1 MQILAGSNNINL
13 ATLIA
18 RKTQGALLP
27 YQIKKYPD
35 SELKIEITEKI
46 PDQVVIVQ
54 SITRPVN
61 DSLIELLFLADI
73 CKKAGAKEII
83 AVIPY
88 LAYSRQSR
96 PNKYDNAAPI
106 SLIARMLKLAGIT
119 RILTLDLHN
128 SHLETIFDV
137 PIKNIALHE
146 IFDPLQD
153 DAVIISPD
161 IGGIE
166 RARAFAGSTHPIA
179 IINKQRLSE
188 GQCVIEGIIGDIKG
202 KNCVIIDDI
211 VDSAGT
217 LCQAA
222 SLLKSLGAKNIA
234 AYVTHGI
241 LSEGAIECINNSE
254 IHKITISDSVDNSS
268 KLSLAGQKFT
278 VCSVADVIARYL

>member
-13 ATLIA
+13 AKLIA
-18 RKTQGALLP
+18 HKTQYPLLP
-27 YQIKKYPD
+27 YQIRKYPD
-35 SELKIEITEKI
+35 SELKIEITGKI
-46 PDQVVIVQ
+46 SDKIVIVQ
-54 SITRPVN
+54 SIARPVN

-96 PNKYDNAAPI
+96 PNKYGNAAPI

-119 RILTLDLHN
+119 RIITLDLHN

-146 IFDPLQD
+146 IFDPVQD

-166 RARAFAGSTHPIA
+166 RARAFAGNQPIA

-188 GQCVIEGIIGDIKG
+188 GQCVINGIIGDVKG

-222 SLLKSLGAKNIA
+222 SLLKSLGARNIE

-241 LSEGAIECINNSE
+241 LSEGAIERINNSD
-254 IHKITISDSVDNSS
+254 ISKITISDSVDNAD
-268 KLSLAGQKFT
+268 KLSIAGQKFT
-278 VCSVADVIARYL
+278 VHSVVDVIARYL

>member
-18 RKTQGALLP
+18 HKTQGILLP

-35 SELKIEITEKI
+35 SELKIEITDKI
-46 PDQVVIVQ
+46 ADRIVIVQ

-73 CKKAGAKEII
+73 CKKAGAKEIT

-106 SLIARMLKLAGIT
+106 SLVARMLKLAGIT
-119 RILTLDLHN
+119 RIITLDLHN

-146 IFDPLQD
+146 IFLPLQD

-166 RARAFAGSTHPIA
+166 RARAFAGNHPIA

-188 GQCVIEGIIGDIKG
+188 GQCVIDGIIGDIKG

-222 SLLKSLGAKNIA
+222 SLLKSLGARNIE

-241 LSEGAIECINNSE
+241 LSEGAIERINNSD
-254 IHKITISDSVDNSS
+254 ISQITTSDSVDNAD
-268 KLSLAGQKFT
+268 KLSIAGQKFT
-278 VCSVADVIARYL
+278 VSSVVDVIARYL

>member
-13 ATLIA
+13 AKLIA
-18 RKTQGALLP
+18 HKTQYPLLP
-27 YQIKKYPD
+27 YQIRKYPD
-35 SELKIEITEKI
+35 SELKIEITGKI
-46 PDQVVIVQ
+46 SDKIVIVQ
-54 SITRPVN
+54 SIARPVN

-73 CKKAGAKEII
+73 CKKAGAQEII

-96 PNKYDNAAPI
+96 PNKYGNAAPI

-119 RILTLDLHN
+119 RIITLDLHN

-146 IFDPLQD
+146 IFDPVQD

-166 RARAFAGSTHPIA
+166 RARAFAGNQPIA

-188 GQCVIEGIIGDIKG
+188 GQCVINGIIGDVKG

-222 SLLKSLGAKNIA
+222 SLLKSLGARNIE

-241 LSEGAIECINNSE
+241 LSEGAIERINNSD
-254 IHKITISDSVDNSS
+254 ISKITISDSVDNAD
-268 KLSLAGQKFT
+268 KLSIAGQKFT
-278 VCSVADVIARYL
+278 VHSVVDVIARYL